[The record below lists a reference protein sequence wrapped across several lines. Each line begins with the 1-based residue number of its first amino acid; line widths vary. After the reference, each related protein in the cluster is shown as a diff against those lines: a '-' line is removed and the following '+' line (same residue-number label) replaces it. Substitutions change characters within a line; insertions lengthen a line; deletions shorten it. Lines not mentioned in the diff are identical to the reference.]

1 MSLIKNL
8 ISMAKEIS
16 RMDENDLNK
25 EIDQLKVKHK
35 LEEEIQGKAN
45 FDTTLRSHLLI
56 GAKILCSEKTEQS
69 EVNNT

>member
-1 MSLIKNL
+1 MSLIQNL

-25 EIDQLKVKHK
+25 EIDELKVKHK
-35 LEEEIQGKAN
+35 LEEEIQGKAD
-45 FDTTLRSHLLI
+45 FDTTLRAHLLI